1 MVLQAVEHGI
11 DQRLALE
18 QLIPL
23 PIGEVGGHQRGPAPI
38 AQVEELEEG
47 VDLFGLQ
54 GQIAELINE
63 LLCTVAASAVTVD
76 HRRNSSR
83 TSPVLPAPRG
93 HR

>member
-1 MVLQAVEHGI
+1 MLLAVEHGV
-11 DQRLALE
+11 DQGLALE

-23 PIGEVGGHQRGPAPI
+23 PIGEVGGNQRGLTAI

-63 LLCTVAASAVTVD
+63 LLCTVDASAVTVD
-76 HRRNSSR
+76 HRRNSPSP
-83 TSPVLPAPRG
+83 SPVLLAPGG